1 MNILLGAHS
10 TGKSTLLE
18 EIRKTLPFTFTTDGF
33 SRPVKIA
40 KEKSSMS
47 SVQEQIVL
55 NELTC
60 WAYENYISYKNL
72 ISTRSPIDA
81 IVYTE
86 YYLKGLKTQHI
97 QDCFDKHKD
106 NIDHIFY
113 IPIEFPIVNDGVRF
127 TDEQDRINI
136 DLAIQ
141 KYIKDNNLSVIT
153 VTGSI
158 EERVKTVLAHIVKA

>member
-1 MNILLGAHS
+1 M
-10 TGKSTLLE
+10 
-18 EIRKTLPFTFTTDGF
+18 
-33 SRPVKIA
+33 
-40 KEKSSMS
+40 
-47 SVQEQIVL
+47 
-55 NELTC
+55 
-60 WAYENYISYKNL
+60 
-72 ISTRSPIDA
+72 
-81 IVYTE
+81 
-86 YYLKGLKTQHI
+86 KTQHI
-97 QDCFDKHKD
+97 QDCFDKHKN